1 MSLFA
6 FILVLGI
13 VVDDAIVV
21 SENIYRLRRAG
32 VPAQEAAVQGAQEVL
47 IPVWLAV
54 ATNILAFTPLLF
66 LPGPMGDFTKAIP
79 IVAILCFSFSILESF
94 VALPA
99 HLSNLSDKPPPRG
112 ILGWIPRG
120 QDAVA
125 RGLDWFVARLYT
137 PALGAAVRHRYVSL
151 AIGISGLLLTA
162 GLVASGR
169 VKFDFFPPIDAD
181 NVVCAISFPVGT
193 PMETTAQALERL
205 EESLDQTRE
214 EIEKEAGKP
223 VFRHVMTTVG
233 YHPLKRAQDP
243 NWGANSA
250 SFSGSHLGEVNV
262 ELIPSEERQL
272 SAGDVARRWRERV
285 GTIAGLQE
293 INFLVSATRGGK
305 PIHIELR
312 SNDLEALPR
321 MAERVK
327 AKLGE
332 YPGVYDA
339 SHTYRAGQREV
350 RVSLTPSGRA
360 LGLTTADL
368 ARQVRQ
374 AFHGE
379 EAQRIQRGRDDV
391 RVMVRYP
398 VDERRSL
405 GNLDRMR
412 VRGPGGI
419 EASFGDVAEL
429 VHASGPATIDR
440 RDRMRTVTIT
450 AELDRTRA
458 NANEILADLQKGL
471 LAELSAESPGLAF
484 SFEGE
489 QRDQREMM
497 PNLFKGMVLVNLMI
511 FAILAVTFRS
521 YVQPGLVMLAIPF
534 GVAGAILAHFFLG
547 MNLTVLST
555 IGIMALM
562 GVVVN
567 DSIVMI
573 EFVNEARA
581 KGMPLFDAILHA
593 GPIRFRPIMLTSLT
607 TFAGLAP
614 LLLEKSLQA
623 QFLIPMVVSLAYGV
637 VLSTAV
643 VLFIVPAAYG
653 ILEDVRSGVRR
664 LWQGKKESR
673 IENQESHQAPGITDH
688 SQS

>member
-1 MSLFA
+1 
-6 FILVLGI
+6 
-13 VVDDAIVV
+13 
-21 SENIYRLRRAG
+21 
-32 VPAQEAAVQGAQEVL
+32 
-47 IPVWLAV
+47 
-54 ATNILAFTPLLF
+54 
-66 LPGPMGDFTKAIP
+66 
-79 IVAILCFSFSILESF
+79 
-94 VALPA
+94 
-99 HLSNLSDKPPPRG
+99 
-112 ILGWIPRG
+112 
-120 QDAVA
+120 
-125 RGLDWFVARLYT
+125 
-137 PALGAAVRHRYVSL
+137 
-151 AIGISGLLLTA
+151 
-162 GLVASGR
+162 
-169 VKFDFFPPIDAD
+169 
-181 NVVCAISFPVGT
+181 
-193 PMETTAQALERL
+193 
-205 EESLDQTRE
+205 
-214 EIEKEAGKP
+214 
-223 VFRHVMTTVG
+223 
-233 YHPLKRAQDP
+233 
-243 NWGANSA
+243 
-250 SFSGSHLGEVNV
+250 VNV